1 MKWFVA
7 EHDSDRARLLRSR
20 ARNNNENLIAP
31 SHMTAEVAS
40 AVYKRVQ
47 QGGLQ
52 TSEAVR
58 IVGALEKVVIESVMP
73 PGILGRAIEVAS
85 EFDLKWIYDAFYVAL
100 AEIVGCDLWTADEAL
115 HAAVRDTHPNVRLL
129 TDYPLD

>member
-20 ARNNNENLIAP
+20 ARNNNENLIVP

-58 IVGALEKVVIESVMP
+58 IVGALEKVVIESVTSP
-73 PGILGRAIEVAS
+73 ASAPWSAAPASRGGSGAARAV
-85 EFDLKWIYDAFYVAL
+85 
-100 AEIVGCDLWTADEAL
+100 
-115 HAAVRDTHPNVRLL
+115 
-129 TDYPLD
+129 